1 MLPVIMRVPKVNGEI
16 MTFKYLH
23 DYVKKNYEAGNY
35 DNIKSAYTSWEY
47 EKNKQ
52 TSMTDFEMGVQKAQA
67 DYNQN
72 GSFVTYPKLAIDI
85 LNKLFSDKASE
96 VSEFI
101 DGYNSYKLKF
111 ENA

>member
-1 MLPVIMRVPKVNGEI
+1 MFSVIMRVQRVNREI
-16 MTFKYLH
+16 MMFKDLH
-23 DYVKKNYEAGNY
+23 DYVKKNYESGNY
-35 DNIKSAYTSWEY
+35 EDVKSAYFSWKY

-52 TSMTDFEMGVQKAQA
+52 IRMTDFEMGVQKAQA

-72 GSFVTYPKLAIDI
+72 GSFATYPKLAIDI
-85 LNKLFSDKASE
+85 LNKLFSNKTSE

-111 ENA
+111 DKD